1 MPAGAFSFDGA
12 SMTGEPV
19 ARLQALQQQI
29 RSCRACQAAGLLA
42 HANPIVGE
50 QGLRKM
56 FLLGQAPGLRS
67 SAAGMPF
74 AGPSGRVLEAW
85 LQQAGFA
92 PGALRRDVYLSSVT
106 RCDPGRS
113 TSGAGDRPP
122 SPAERARC
130 APWWRGELDLLQPR
144 VVLLAGKLA
153 IAEFYSPAPLE
164 ALVGSWRQEGGIW
177 LLPLPHPS
185 GVSRWLNDPAH
196 RALVDQALAQ
206 LAVWRVALAL
216 EGEAAHPLAA
226 EQCRDLA
233 HVARLVD
240 DQ

>member
-1 MPAGAFSFDGA
+1 
-12 SMTGEPV
+12 MTDERT

-42 HANPIVGE
+42 RANPIVGE
-50 QGLRKM
+50 QGLCNV
-56 FLLGQAPGLRS
+56 FLLGQAPGVRS
-67 SAAGMPF
+67 TAAGMPF
-74 AGPSGRVLEAW
+74 AGPSGRVLESW

-113 TSGAGDRPP
+113 LAGAGDRPP
-122 SPAERARC
+122 SQAERGLC
-130 APWWRGELDLLQPR
+130 APWWRGELAVLQPR

-153 IAEFYSPAPLE
+153 IAEFYPPAPLE
-164 ALVGSWRQEGGIW
+164 ALVGTWRQEGSLW

-196 RALVDQALAQ
+196 RALVDMALAQ
-206 LAVWRVALAL
+206 LAVWRVAMAL
-216 EGEAAHPLAA
+216 ERRPSTP
-226 EQCRDLA
+226 Q
-233 HVARLVD
+233 
-240 DQ
+240 